1 MYKIGGV
8 FREKV
13 FSLVGCEFS
22 IQTEKQNGSIAP
34 VIYFDD
40 LILIG
45 VRAGLY
51 DAWSEIKKK

>member
-1 MYKIGGV
+1 MGGV